1 MIPNTLSIIRIIL
14 VPFFLFFFFS
24 NENNS
29 IFFSLII
36 FVIASVTDFLDGFIA
51 RSFNQISN
59 FVGLHLLE
67 VEAIADGEVSSGM
80 LPRNPIENGE
90 LTKDEIERCEKN
102 QNLFLKI
109 KTSEIPLPLSKT
121 KGAKYTP
128 LSKRADKPNGIYW
141 LVKNFPDLPDSKICR
156 IIGTTKKT
164 VQSIKDRSYWNIQN
178 LRAQNPSELGLCSR
192 EELELIITK
201 HREKQT

>member
-1 MIPNTLSIIRIIL
+1 
-14 VPFFLFFFFS
+14 
-24 NENNS
+24 
-29 IFFSLII
+29 
-36 FVIASVTDFLDGFIA
+36 
-51 RSFNQISN
+51 
-59 FVGLHLLE
+59 
-67 VEAIADGEVSSGM
+67 M

-90 LTKDEIERCEKN
+90 LTKDEIVRCENN
-102 QNLFLKI
+102 QNLYLKI
-109 KTSEIPLPLSKT
+109 KTSEIPLPQSKT

>member
-1 MIPNTLSIIRIIL
+1 M
-14 VPFFLFFFFS
+14 
-24 NENNS
+24 
-29 IFFSLII
+29 
-36 FVIASVTDFLDGFIA
+36 
-51 RSFNQISN
+51 Q
-59 FVGLHLLE
+59 
-67 VEAIADGEVSSGM
+67 AIADGEVSSGM
-80 LPRNPIENGE
+80 RQEIQLKMEN
-90 LTKDEIERCEKN
+90 TKDEIIRCENN
-102 QNLFLKI
+102 QDLFLKI
-109 KTSEIPLPLSKT
+109 KTSEIPLPQSKT

-141 LVKNFPDLPDSKICR
+141 LVKNFPDLPESKICR

-192 EELELIITK
+192 EELEIIITK

>member
-1 MIPNTLSIIRIIL
+1 MRKPLMPKATASWLIENT
-14 VPFFLFFFFS
+14 
-24 NENNS
+24 
-29 IFFSLII
+29 SL
-36 FVIASVTDFLDGFIA
+36 
-51 RSFNQISN
+51 SFNQISS

-67 VEAIADGEVSSGM
+67 VQAIADGEVSSGM

-90 LTKDEIERCEKN
+90 LTKDEIIRCEKN
-102 QNLFLKI
+102 QNLHLKI
-109 KTSEIPLPLSKT
+109 KTSEIPLPQPKT

-141 LVKNFPDLPDSKICR
+141 LVKNFPDLPDSRICK

-192 EELELIITK
+192 EELETIITK
-201 HREKQT
+201 HKEKQA